1 MKTIIQYV
9 VADENNVY
17 DVATTREQARL
28 HLKGVKFAGKKTAK
42 IYKEEYALIQID
54 QVR

>member
-1 MKTIIQYV
+1 MKTILNYV
-9 VADENNVY
+9 VAD
-17 DVATTREQARL
+17 DTTIYAETNTRQQARNYL
-28 HLKGVKFAGKKTAK
+28 RSMKAKGKKTAK

>member
-1 MKTIIQYV
+1 MKSVFNYI
-9 VADENNVY
+9 VADDTTIYAETN
-17 DVATTREQARL
+17 TREQARN
-28 HLKGVKFAGKKTAK
+28 HLRSVKAQGKKTAK